1 MLPLVPRTLLKI
13 FVEHL
18 FPTRRVDAGV
28 RYHAVEVK
36 KDGVVL
42 VAADALAIRLPHGS
56 LSSRGHLY
64 SFNR

>member
-1 MLPLVPRTLLKI
+1 VPRTLLKI

-18 FPTRRVDAGV
+18 FPTRRVEAGGV

-36 KDGVVL
+36 KDGVVV

-56 LSSRGHLY
+56 LSFNSTSLM
-64 SFNR
+64 SFTA